1 MSHEPLN
8 DLLTLLKLTEQLSD
22 GRPLEEALHAITEAT
37 LVILPGDHA
46 SIRLVDASHTQLLTS
61 ARSGAGRD
69 TQAVPMAIGEGISG
83 WVLAHGE
90 PALVADVRDD
100 PRFLVAPGQGFA
112 IGSIV
117 VEPLISE
124 GKTIGVLSVSS
135 PEPNVFSQTDELM
148 ARLLAN
154 CSVPPVQRARLSRL
168 AMTDD
173 LTLAFNV
180 RYLGTRLLE
189 EMERGRRSEGTVSV
203 LLMDLDHFKRVND
216 THGHAAGDQVLRAFA
231 DRVRG
236 DTRRID
242 VLVRRGGEELVLIMP
257 STTKAQAAILAE
269 RIRHHAATEAIAIGE
284 PGCAKSVVQTV
295 SIGVA
300 AWDGRESADALLGRA
315 DRAMYTAKKKG
326 RNQIAVAARSRK

>member
-8 DLLTLLKLTEQLSD
+8 DLLTLLKLTEELSD
-22 GRPLEEALHAITEAT
+22 GRPLEEALRAITEAT

-69 TQAVPMAIGEGISG
+69 TQAVPMAVGQGISG

-90 PALVADVRDD
+90 PALVADVHDD

-112 IGSIV
+112 IGSLV
-117 VEPLISE
+117 ATPLVSE

-135 PEPNVFSQTDELM
+135 PEPNAFSQTDARM

-154 CSVPPVQRARLSRL
+154 CSVPPVQRARLERL
-168 AMTDD
+168 AITDD

-189 EMERGRRSEGTVSV
+189 EMERARRSEATVSV

-216 THGHAAGDQVLRAFA
+216 TYGHAAGDRVLRAFA

-257 STTKAQAAILAE
+257 AATKAQAMILAE
-269 RIRHHAATEAIAIGE
+269 RIRAHAADEPIAIGE
-284 PGCAKSVVQTV
+284 ASVVQTV
-295 SIGVA
+295 SIGIA
-300 AWDGRESADALLGRA
+300 TWDGKETPDALLVRA
-315 DRAMYTAKKKG
+315 DQAMYAAKEKG
-326 RNQIAVAARSRK
+326 RNRIAVAARARK